1 MTSAVVVGGG
11 ISGLVAG
18 LLLKKSYENVTIIEA
33 SPHFGGLLRSVQ
45 DDHGIWYDQGTHIP
59 DLTKI
64 DEVDDIL
71 FGDVLDQA
79 NSWHHYDHL
88 PTGNYYKGTWNLE
101 TQTVS
106 TLGFDDATRAKIE
119 YDILASKKISPV
131 MNLAEHLA
139 NRFGA
144 FTSNLVFAPIYKK
157 LYGQNLQLADLASNI
172 GGGNFFMFGHERLI
186 AFDKMRTRELKQ
198 NPTMDQKLAFHTE
211 QEFREYFKKLAP
223 EASGYLYPKGAKG
236 IGAMIENII
245 RKAKRSGINLITSE
259 TVSKITSSRDQITS
273 VELKEQSSTIDC
285 DYLFWSVPPA
295 LGLMASGQE
304 TTASKATTRTSNIF
318 HFNLDRP
325 LRNTTSHYLW
335 SWDNEDPIFRI
346 TLYDNFRSNN
356 QHLISAECLTNN
368 DDKDQLNS
376 ELIFAELIKMGIID
390 PETSIVSRKIQRLA
404 NTFPVPTLSFK
415 KSSEENYNRFISSFS
430 NLGISGRFSGKVWSQ
445 SHVLQDIHQQISN
458 I

>member
-1 MTSAVVVGGG
+1 MRSAVVVGGG

-18 LLLKKSYENVTIIEA
+18 LLLKKSYDKVTIIEA
-33 SPHFGGLLRSVQ
+33 SPDLGGLLRSVQ
-45 DDHGIWYDQGTHIP
+45 DDHGMWYDQGTHIP

-71 FGDVLDQA
+71 FGDVSDQA
-79 NSWHHYDHL
+79 NDWHHYDHL
-88 PTGNYYKGTWNLE
+88 PTGNYYQGAWNLE

-119 YDILASKKISPV
+119 HDLLAAEEISPA

-144 FTSNLVFAPIYKK
+144 FTSDLVFAPIYKK
-157 LYGQNLQLADLASNI
+157 LYGQDLHLADLASHI
-172 GGGNFFMFGHERLI
+172 GGGKFFMFGHERLI
-186 AFDKMRTRELKQ
+186 AFDKMRTHELKQ
-198 NPTMDQKLAFHTE
+198 NPMMDQKLAFHTE
-211 QEFREYFKKLAP
+211 QEFRDYLKKLAV
-223 EASGYLYPKGAKG
+223 EQSGYLYPKGANG
-236 IGAMIENII
+236 IGTMIENII
-245 RKAKRSGINLITSE
+245 QKAKRAGIELITSE
-259 TVSKITSSRDQITS
+259 TVSAIASSKGQITS
-273 VELKEQSSTIDC
+273 VALKQRGASIDC

-295 LGLMASGQE
+295 LGLLASGQE
-304 TTASKATTRTSNIF
+304 TTSAKVTTRTSNIF

-335 SWDNEDPIFRI
+335 SWDKEDPIFRI

-356 QHLISAECLTNN
+356 QHLISAECLTNY
-368 DDKDQLNS
+368 DDKDQLTS
-376 ELIFAELIKMGIID
+376 DKVFAELIKMGIID
-390 PETSIVSRKIQRLA
+390 PETSIVSRTEQRLA

-415 KSSEENYNRFISSFS
+415 KASEENYSRFISSFS
-430 NLGISGRFSGKVWSQ
+430 NLAISGRFSGKVWLQSQ
-445 SHVLQDIHQQISN
+445 VLQDIHHQISN